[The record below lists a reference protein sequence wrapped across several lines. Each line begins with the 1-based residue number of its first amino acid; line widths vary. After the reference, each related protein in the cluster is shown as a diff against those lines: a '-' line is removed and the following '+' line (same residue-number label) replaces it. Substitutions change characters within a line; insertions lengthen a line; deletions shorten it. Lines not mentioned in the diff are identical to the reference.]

1 MFVGMNAVADR
12 EQAGIR
18 PVQYHRQILLGDG
31 AIIGPNHLPPALDR
45 LLHLGFIFLA
55 FDQGIN
61 QLVDLRLDC
70 PVRDGNLLV
79 HAPPFDAIGA
89 TEWPAASLTKHY
101 VLYDKNSEF
110 LEGSEILLWKS
121 VAGLFIPVTSY
132 NTGLTIQLTSRII
145 VAMSSSRVRESRK
158 TLVSVV
164 LALIS
169 FGLGILVETLER
181 QQSVT
186 GLTFWLDNI
195 AAAFLLGLVVFFYER
210 GRERELVKKLQIIEL
225 MNHHVRN
232 ALQPIMYVPY
242 SQDQQEQLT
251 AIQDAVRRI
260 DWALR
265 EILPGEPEQA
275 VPAQRES
282 AA

>member
-1 MFVGMNAVADR
+1 
-12 EQAGIR
+12 
-18 PVQYHRQILLGDG
+18 
-31 AIIGPNHLPPALDR
+31 
-45 LLHLGFIFLA
+45 
-55 FDQGIN
+55 
-61 QLVDLRLDC
+61 
-70 PVRDGNLLV
+70 
-79 HAPPFDAIGA
+79 
-89 TEWPAASLTKHY
+89 
-101 VLYDKNSEF
+101 
-110 LEGSEILLWKS
+110 
-121 VAGLFIPVTSY
+121 
-132 NTGLTIQLTSRII
+132 
-145 VAMSSSRVRESRK
+145 MSSSRVRESRK